1 MIHPMTSLL
10 LVALIAATPLADAL
24 AAADRAQVAIVAYRD
39 AGGRPTAWPMT
50 PYRDG
55 DAVVLTS
62 TLAYM
67 RKAEALRRDGR
78 MAVLAGGWLMQGT
91 ARVHADVTGDEFVGR
106 FLAQEL
112 RKYPPA
118 NDIVALPGHRWLF
131 AWYFGRAFMTLA
143 PAGVR
148 PAPGN
153 DAATLITLDADGMPL
168 ITPIAPPPLDAA
180 SFAPRGA
187 DGTPQLLVDG
197 PATVLLHAEDAGMR
211 DLRQVHLFGTLRG
224 GSFAV
229 ERRRGSMQG
238 KPASGWWAEL
248 QQQWELQRLGRD
260 GRRRVE
266 AWAK

>member
-1 MIHPMTSLL
+1 MTALL
-10 LVALIAATPLADAL
+10 LAALLAATPLAEAL
-24 AAADRAQVAIVAYRD
+24 DAADHAQVAIVAYRD

-55 DAVVLTS
+55 DAVVVTS

-91 ARVHADVTGDEFVGR
+91 ARVHADVTGEEFVAR

-131 AWYFGRAFMTLA
+131 AWYFGRVFMTLV
-143 PAGVR
+143 PAGVP
-148 PAPGN
+148 PASGS

-180 SFAPRGA
+180 SFAPRRA
-187 DGTPQLLVDG
+187 DGAALSLADG

-211 DLRQVHLFGTLRG
+211 DLRQVHLFGTLRD

-229 ERRRGSMQG
+229 ERRRGSMQAR
-238 KPASGWWAEL
+238 PAPGWWAEL
-248 QQQWELQRLGRD
+248 QQQWELQRLGCD
-260 GRRRVE
+260 GRRRIE
-266 AWAK
+266 AWGK